1 MRRHGEAAG
10 EQAAEAAQVPG
21 HAQARPR
28 LGAFRAIAEQ
38 HAPVLRTGR
47 REPVLA
53 QAASRAAPK
62 VESPTSSGEA
72 ASPPPKAPPVVKKSP
87 ASSVKRRAAAEEAD
101 LEEEQRVNAL
111 LKERIRRL
119 TEAATIDL
127 VSEGAR
133 AVLASCA
140 PSAGTQPDSSVHL
153 PSQRARRKRARQVL
167 RSLPRRPRPS

>member
-10 EQAAEAAQVPG
+10 QQAAEAAQVPG
-21 HAQARPR
+21 HAEARPR
-28 LGAFRAIAEQ
+28 LGASWPAAGQ
-38 HAPVLRTGR
+38 HGPVLRTGR

-62 VESPTSSGEA
+62 AESPTSSCEA
-72 ASPPPKAPPVVKKSP
+72 ASPAPKAPPVVKKSP
-87 ASSVKRRAAAEEAD
+87 ASSAKRRAAAEESD

-140 PSAGTQPDSSVHL
+140 ERWHAAP
-153 PSQRARRKRARQVL
+153 
-167 RSLPRRPRPS
+167 